1 MSAVVHGTYG
11 SVVVVQD
18 DFGQGE
24 IPLTLLHRARVQAV
38 NGDRE
43 VATVYGRPWHRDALI
58 AADNAVESLSLV
70 ELPSCWACVDGPA
83 IDQDH
88 KNRPVCLTHTP
99 MEG

>member
-18 DFGQGE
+18 DYGQGE

-43 VATVYGRPWHRDALI
+43 VATVHGRPWHRDALI
-58 AADNAVESLSLV
+58 LADNAVEGLSLPV
-70 ELPSCWACVDGPA
+70 LPSCHECVDGPA
-83 IDQDH
+83 IDVDH
-88 KNRPVCLTHTP
+88 HDRPVCLTHTP